1 MSEEENNI
9 SSTTTNTSVDTSN
22 TESDTTSFINFMS
35 SKKDG
40 NKKDNGKSYFKSSTK
55 DSLEKERN
63 KKKEEE
69 NKELKEAK
77 SNSIAL
83 ANRYNKAGLFKAQ
96 TKNMIVMIPV
106 ILFGV
111 FAFFMLLFNGG
122 TWLNKII
129 NILFNSIIDK

>member
-1 MSEEENNI
+1 MSEEESSVNNNI
-9 SSTTTNTSVDTSN
+9 SVDTSN
-22 TESDTTSFINFMS
+22 TESDKTSFIDFMS
-35 SKKDG
+35 SKGGD
-40 NKKDNGKSYFKSSTK
+40 KKNNSKNYFKSSIK

-83 ANRYNKAGLFKAQ
+83 ANRYNKAGIFKAQ
-96 TKNMIVMIPV
+96 TKNIIVMIPF
-106 ILFGV
+106 ILFVV
-111 FAFFMLLFNGG
+111 FVFFMLLFNGG

-129 NILFNSIIDK
+129 NALFNSIVGK

>member
-1 MSEEENNI
+1 MSEEENSV
-9 SSTTTNTSVDTSN
+9 SSNVSVNTGN
-22 TESDTTSFINFMS
+22 TESDKTSFIDFMS
-35 SKKDG
+35 SKGGD
-40 NKKDNGKSYFKSSTK
+40 KKDNGKNYFKSSTK

-96 TKNMIVMIPV
+96 TKNMIVMIPF

-129 NILFNSIIDK
+129 NALFNSIVGK

>member
-1 MSEEENNI
+1 MSEEENSV
-9 SSTTTNTSVDTSN
+9 SSNVSVNTDN
-22 TESDTTSFINFMS
+22 TESDKTSFIDFMS
-35 SKKDG
+35 SKSGD
-40 NKKDNGKSYFKSSTK
+40 KKDNGKNYFKSSTK

-83 ANRYNKAGLFKAQ
+83 ASRYNKAGMFKAQ
-96 TKNMIVMIPV
+96 TKNMIIMIPF

-129 NILFNSIIDK
+129 NALFNSIVGK

>member
-1 MSEEENNI
+1 MSEEENSVNNNI
-9 SSTTTNTSVDTSN
+9 SVDTSN
-22 TESDTTSFINFMS
+22 TESDKTSFIDFMS
-35 SKKDG
+35 SKGGD
-40 NKKDNGKSYFKSSTK
+40 KKNNSKNYFKSSIK

-83 ANRYNKAGLFKAQ
+83 ANRYNKAGIFKAQ
-96 TKNMIVMIPV
+96 TKNIIVMIPF
-106 ILFGV
+106 ILFVV
-111 FAFFMLLFNGG
+111 FVFFMLLFNGG

-129 NILFNSIIDK
+129 NALFNSIVGK

>member
-1 MSEEENNI
+1 MSEEESSVNNNI
-9 SSTTTNTSVDTSN
+9 SVDTSN
-22 TESDTTSFINFMS
+22 TESDKTSFIDFMS
-35 SKKDG
+35 SKGGD
-40 NKKDNGKSYFKSSTK
+40 KKNNSKNYFKSSIK

-83 ANRYNKAGLFKAQ
+83 ANRYNKAGIFKAQ
-96 TKNMIVMIPV
+96 TKNIIVMIPF
-106 ILFGV
+106 ILFV
-111 FAFFMLLFNGG
+111 LFVFFMLLFNGG

-129 NILFNSIIDK
+129 NALFNSIVGK

>member
-1 MSEEENNI
+1 MSEEENNTG
-9 SSTTTNTSVDTSN
+9 SNVNVDASN

-35 SKKDG
+35 SKKGGD
-40 NKKDNGKSYFKSSTK
+40 KKDNGKSYFKSNTK

-77 SNSIAL
+77 SNSMAL
-83 ANRYNKAGLFKAQ
+83 ANRYNKVGLFKAQ
-96 TKNMIVMIPV
+96 TKNMIIMIPF

-129 NILFNSIIDK
+129 NVLFNSIIGK

>member
-1 MSEEENNI
+1 MSEEENSVTSNV
-9 SSTTTNTSVDTSN
+9 SVNTSNIEGDKA
-22 TESDTTSFINFMS
+22 SFINFMS
-35 SKKDG
+35 LKAD
-40 NKKDNGKSYFKSSTK
+40 NKKNNGKSYFKSSTK

-83 ANRYNKAGLFKAQ
+83 ANRYNKSGMFKAQ
-96 TKNMIVMIPV
+96 TKNMIVMIPF

-111 FAFFMLLFNGG
+111 FVFLMLLFNGG

-129 NILFNSIIDK
+129 NMLFNSILGK

>member
-1 MSEEENNI
+1 MSEEENSVTSNV
-9 SSTTTNTSVDTSN
+9 SVNTSNIEGDKA
-22 TESDTTSFINFMS
+22 SFIDFMS
-35 SKKDG
+35 LKAD
-40 NKKDNGKSYFKSSTK
+40 NKKNNGKSYFKSSTK

-63 KKKEEE
+63 KKKEEK

-83 ANRYNKAGLFKAQ
+83 ANRYNKSGMFKAQ
-96 TKNMIVMIPV
+96 TKNMIVMIPF

-111 FAFFMLLFNGG
+111 FVFLMLLFNGG

-129 NILFNSIIDK
+129 NMLFNSILGK